1 MITKNFI
8 HILII
13 LIGLLLFSA
22 LVFGI
27 PYSVT
32 ALFTNSDQI
41 RLGGMFFVGYTFEFI
56 LLISVLASIE

>member
-1 MITKNFI
+1 MIVKNFI
-8 HILII
+8 HILSI

-27 PYSVT
+27 PYIVT
-32 ALFTNSDQI
+32 ALFTNNDQI
-41 RLGGMFFVGYTFEFI
+41 KLGVMFFVGYTFEFI